1 MNVELAKIGLIGA
14 RDAARIKA
22 SVPRAEIA
30 GSWRHFQAIAG
41 IIAIIVLLL
50 PIMVL
55 PGLIVAILPA
65 EIYLI
70 DAVYSRISG
79 TQDVTRSLPKESSTR
94 GKREDARDFDGH
106 TVARPTVFSLFTT

>member
-1 MNVELAKIGLIGA
+1 MIVELAKIGLIGA

-22 SVPRAEIA
+22 SVPRAETA

-55 PGLIVAILPA
+55 PGLIIGVLPA

-79 TQDVTRSLPKESSTR
+79 TQDVTGSLPKESSMG
-94 GKREDARDFDGH
+94 GKRGEARDFDGH
-106 TVARPTVFSLFTT
+106 GVARPTVFSPFTT